1 MALSKPGKQMMFLS
15 VFFLAK
21 PIQLLELSHS
31 VSFYSFWLL
40 PYWSFIFFSFSNLN
54 KTYKMFYMYV
64 TYTHLSLLF
73 LWYLILLELTKWLV
87 YHISFRT
94 SSCYRKSVHSYN
106 RILIQC
112 LLHANYC
119 AKNQT
124 GVRYECNS

>member
-21 PIQLLELSHS
+21 PIQLLKLSHS